1 MILKMKKYS
10 FLVYHKQY
18 IDFLDKLRE
27 LGVLHVVEKQNSIP
41 ENDKLLE
48 KMQFASRIKNVIK
61 QLEKYIPKDTKTEKQ
76 EAEANLEV
84 LYNAE
89 TLLAKKAQIHAE
101 AIAEAISEKEDNKK
115 KFKIVSDE
123 GIQPLYS
130 IAKDPTTGEVYTIDN
145 QESDPNARIKKSQVQ
160 SIEEAEQDLKLQNL
174 EIL

>member
-89 TLLAKKAQIHAE
+89 TLLAKKE
-101 AIAEAISEKEDNKK
+101 ALELNYTAVEKECERR
-115 KFKIVSDE
+115 SH
-123 GIQPLYS
+123 
-130 IAKDPTTGEVYTIDN
+130 
-145 QESDPNARIKKSQVQ
+145 
-160 SIEEAEQDLKLQNL
+160 
-174 EIL
+174 